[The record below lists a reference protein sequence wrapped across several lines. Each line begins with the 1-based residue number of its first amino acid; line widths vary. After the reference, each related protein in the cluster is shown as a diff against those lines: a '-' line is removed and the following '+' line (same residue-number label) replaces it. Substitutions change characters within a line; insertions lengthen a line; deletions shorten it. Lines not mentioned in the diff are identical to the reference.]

1 MQKRDK
7 FGRYL
12 KGKVVKKKGNKPKK
26 VMIKKA
32 HKRLCDTTNCV
43 KIQKTKKGLNKGP
56 KLSELNLYDLQDIIQ
71 AEVMFQMKEIW

>member
-32 HKRLCDTTNCV
+32 HKRLCDNTNCV
-43 KIQKTKKGLNKGP
+43 KVHKTKKGLNKGP
-56 KLSELNLYDLQDIIQ
+56 KLSELDLYDLQDIIQ
-71 AEVMFQMKEIW
+71 AEIIFQLGNQW